1 MMWLLEN
8 LTGLIFL
15 HISGTTEN
23 EKIIQNCDKDHSPTL
38 KFNTLPFFVTEKVK
52 EIMASY
58 NVKALDFY
66 NKTVQSIL

>member
-23 EKIIQNCDKDHSPTL
+23 EKIIQNCYKDHSPTL
-38 KFNTLPFFVTEKVK
+38 KFNTLPFFVTEKEK

-58 NVKALDFY
+58 NVKPWDF
-66 NKTVQSIL
+66 

>member
-15 HISGTTEN
+15 HISGTTKN
-23 EKIIQNCDKDHSPTL
+23 EKIIQNCYKNHSPTL
-38 KFNTLPFFVTEKVK
+38 KLSTLSLFVTEKEK

-58 NVKALDFY
+58 DVKAWDF
-66 NKTVQSIL
+66 

>member
-1 MMWLLEN
+1 MWLLEN

-23 EKIIQNCDKDHSPTL
+23 QKIIQNCYKNHSTL
-38 KFNTLPFFVTEKVK
+38 KFNTLPFFVTEKEK

-58 NVKALDFY
+58 NVKAWDF
-66 NKTVQSIL
+66 

>member
-1 MMWLLEN
+1 MWLLEN